1 MKKTWLSTHSS
12 KIIEARKIT
21 IAQIF
26 MKIFNHELII
36 KEPEYFLTYLHLP
49 SNFYQMA

>member
-1 MKKTWLSTHSS
+1 MVATMQNHYKNDLKITEDQNMKKTWLSTHSS

-26 MKIFNHELII
+26 MKIFNHE
-36 KEPEYFLTYLHLP
+36 Y
-49 SNFYQMA
+49 NN